1 MTPKAKL
8 VVLLI
13 VFFSRSSLANFTY
26 SKYELQ
32 QVGAKTLITKLS
44 IDSRIA
50 CGIACKA
57 TENCAGFWYN
67 QSLCHL
73 FSKVYNGS
81 ETMLYFDT
89 SQEFLYPSTAPRF
102 LLASANPYGYFTE
115 FDSDKPEKNLNKDV
129 QTFNCFVLFNDTR
142 SVIFHS
148 KLATADSPH
157 VYNFED
163 QSIFTGGTYKNPHD
177 HTGGTLVYL
186 INVPGHFHFFGRFST
201 RDIPIWYR
209 DAYYFWGNFCPW
221 KKNRNTGVWNFSQT

>member
-1 MTPKAKL
+1 MTPKL
-8 VVLLI
+8 VFLI

-44 IDSRIA
+44 IVESKIA

-57 TENCAGFWYN
+57 TETCAGFWYN
-67 QSLCHL
+67 QSCDL
-73 FSKVYNGS
+73 FTKVYNGS

-102 LLASANPYGYFTE
+102 LLASSNPYGYFTE
-115 FDSDKPEKNLNKDV
+115 FGSDKPEKNLNKNV
-129 QTFNCFVLFNDTR
+129 ETFNCFVLFNDTR

-148 KLATADSPH
+148 KPNVAASPH

-163 QSIFTGGTYKNPHD
+163 QSIFNDGTYKNTHD
-177 HTGGTLVYL
+177 HTGGSCTKGTVFK
-186 INVPGHFHFFGRFST
+186 NPPKKSHF
-201 RDIPIWYR
+201 YR
-209 DAYYFWGNFCPW
+209 HE
-221 KKNRNTGVWNFSQT
+221 

>member
-1 MTPKAKL
+1 MTPKL
-8 VVLLI
+8 VFLI

-44 IDSRIA
+44 IVESKIA

-57 TENCAGFWYN
+57 TETCAGFWYN
-67 QSLCHL
+67 QSCDL
-73 FSKVYNGS
+73 FTKVYNGS

-102 LLASANPYGYFTE
+102 LLASSNPYGYFTE
-115 FDSDKPEKNLNKDV
+115 FGSDKPEKNLNKNV
-129 QTFNCFVLFNDTR
+129 ETFNCFVLFNDTR

-148 KLATADSPH
+148 KPNVAASPH

-163 QSIFTGGTYKNPHD
+163 QSIFNDGTYKNPHD
-177 HTGGTLVYL
+177 HTGGSCTKGTVFK
-186 INVPGHFHFFGRFST
+186 NPPKKSHF
-201 RDIPIWYR
+201 YR
-209 DAYYFWGNFCPW
+209 HE
-221 KKNRNTGVWNFSQT
+221 